1 MRWNRLAAL
10 AGISYVLLAA
20 VEFFGPGFPQTNDS
34 AGALDNSFVDH
45 RTWSLAAVVVQ
56 GLGNAVWIVFLCGL
70 SLLLLRRAS
79 PASAAVAMVG
89 GALNV
94 AVSLAGLSAIAAI
107 AFRVAGSGDPGVT
120 RAFFEFAAATLV
132 LSNFMLALMA
142 TAVAAARLS
151 TWFTWASTAT
161 AVIFLL
167 GGAAFARHG
176 ALSPDGTVQIA
187 TYIAEL
193 AWTLAASIILLKG
206 TVAIAA
212 EPIPAMA

>member
-10 AGISYVLLAA
+10 AGIAYVLLAA

-34 AGALDNSFVDH
+34 ARGLDAYFVDH

-56 GLGNAVWIVFLCGL
+56 GAGNAIWIVFLCGL
-70 SLLLLRRAS
+70 SLLLLRRANA
-79 PASAAVAMVG
+79 ASAAVAMVG

-94 AVSLAGLSAIAAI
+94 AVSLAGLAAIAAV
-107 AFRVAGSGDPGVT
+107 AFRVAGSGDPSVT

-142 TAVAAARLS
+142 AAVAAARLS
-151 TWFTWASTAT
+151 GWFTWTSAIA
-161 AVIFLL
+161 AVVFLV
-167 GGAAFARHG
+167 GGAAFARNG
-176 ALSPDGTVQIA
+176 ALSPDGAVQIA
-187 TYIAEL
+187 TYVIEL
-193 AWTLAASIILLKG
+193 AWTVAASIVLLRG
-206 TVAIAA
+206 TVAVAA